1 MLEEAF
7 FEYKN
12 SKQKEI
18 LIMGLRESKFGEKL
32 SSAICSALLPAVA
45 ELGFVWLWFGAFHL
59 DNQSVWFSPYIT
71 ISAALS
77 TLLSYVIFYA
87 ILPRIKCFEN
97 CGNMKAD
104 GFK

>member
-1 MLEEAF
+1 
-7 FEYKN
+7 
-12 SKQKEI
+12 
-18 LIMGLRESKFGEKL
+18 MGLRESKFGEKL